1 MGRRHGD
8 DERYD
13 GSLDVDA
20 SITALGE
27 RLLRGEPEAVDEA
40 LAFLERDP
48 YFFRSGYARER
59 IARRLAHVDLT
70 ATQRS
75 RARVVVL
82 STVDGHRHCP
92 HPGVGRLARAVAN
105 NALRRE
111 LRERLHHSDA
121 AVARRALR
129 MVVNVRHP
137 GLTPDDLA
145 VARAGV
151 LADAGRGLWLSPSV
165 ARLATYLWSSD
176 WEAELR
182 ALLPHHGPDRAAAK
196 RLTQA
201 ADRRRSRRPGP

>member
-1 MGRRHGD
+1 MGRRRGD
-8 DERYD
+8 DEHHH
-13 GSLDVDA
+13 GGLGIDVA
-20 SITALGE
+20 IAALGE
-27 RLLRGEPEAVDEA
+27 RLSRGEPEAAHEA

-48 YFFRSGYARER
+48 YVFRSGYARER

-70 ATQRS
+70 ATQRQ
-75 RARVVVL
+75 RARAVVL

-92 HPGVGRLARAVAN
+92 YPGVGRLARAVAD

-111 LRERLHHSDA
+111 LRERLRHSDD
-121 AVARRALR
+121 AVARRALH
-129 MVVNVRHP
+129 MVVNVRRP

-145 VARAGV
+145 GARALV
-151 LADAGRGLWLSPSV
+151 LAEAGRGLWLSPSV
-165 ARLATYLWSSD
+165 ARLATYLWSRD

-182 ALLPHHGPDRAAAK
+182 ALLPRHGPDRAAAK